1 MRAALRVL
9 GRVPWWLAVFAVA
22 LLARLGFLW
31 ASGEPLLYLHQ
42 YTYFNGGLRI
52 AGHPAPLGYVLYSDE
67 WRYWNGR
74 WTIAPLYYW
83 MVALVFRVTGHLLP
97 LLLLQ
102 GLLDSLT
109 AVMVGVLGRRLAG
122 PRGAIAG
129 FAYALH
135 LPALELAAH
144 TMTENAHTVL
154 LVAAFVLL
162 ARAGAA
168 LREEQGALATS
179 LLAGVLLGLSALAR
193 AVGLLFAPLVLLWFV
208 AGTGGW
214 SGWRR
219 GLKAGLAFALGT
231 AAAVL
236 PWTTRNL
243 LLIGD
248 PNPIESVSIYNLWV
262 DNSFVPADRLAQ
274 QEARLAE
281 QPTPAERRSLAF
293 EFVRR
298 GLARR
303 PDLFLPKV
311 RANFA
316 HFTRPEGLH
325 YLLLVEEPRPLWR
338 YLAALVLDDG
348 VLLLTIPLF
357 AVFLAAGP
365 AGPLRRLIGLWT
377 AYYLLMVVVV
387 FHNDVRY
394 RSALMPMA
402 LAGAVAGA
410 AVLAS
415 AEQRRRWA
423 AWLGL
428 ALGLAVIGWR
438 LQPYL
443 EPARSAVR
451 GWWRLRGVDAVLA
464 RGDLRGA
471 FAQARSAAAADPR
484 AARPYLRYARALLR
498 AGRLD
503 EAAVAYRLAGER
515 RPDHWTPVVTAPALL
530 QAMGR
535 LDEMAPAVA
544 RANQLSHDV
553 DPWLALDTAWREVS
567 APRTDEIRLADGDY
581 GAVRDFFH
589 PGAGF
594 RWSRGHATLRL
605 VPATPAAAYEVTLE
619 MGTPLPSPL
628 ERTTV
633 RARVRGGAEA
643 RFDLDR
649 EVRPYTWRTPAP
661 AGGVLVVELEAPT
674 WNLAFQNAEQGVR
687 VHRLAIKPSS

>member
-1 MRAALRVL
+1 M
-9 GRVPWWLAVFAVA
+9 A
-22 LLARLGFLW
+22 LLARLAFLW

-52 AGHPAPLGYVLYSDE
+52 AAHPAPLAYVLHSDE

-83 MVALVFRVTGHLLP
+83 MVAAVFRLTGHLLP

-102 GLLDSLT
+102 GVLDSLT
-109 AVMVGVLGRRLAG
+109 AVMVAALARRLVG
-122 PRGAIAG
+122 PRGTLAG
-129 FAYALH
+129 LVYALH

-154 LVAAFVLL
+154 LVASFLLL
-162 ARAGAA
+162 ARAGGA
-168 LREEQGALATS
+168 LREGRGALAASAT
-179 LLAGVLLGLSALAR
+179 AGLLLGLSALAR
-193 AVGLLFAPLVLLWFV
+193 AVGLLFAPLILLWYV
-208 AGTGGW
+208 AGTAGW
-214 SGWRR
+214 RGWRR
-219 GLKAGLAFALGT
+219 GLTSGVAFALGV

-236 PWTTRNL
+236 PWTARNR

-281 QPTPAERRSLAF
+281 QPTPSERRALAF

-298 GLARR
+298 GLLRR

-316 HFTRPEGLH
+316 HITRPEGLH
-325 YLLLVEEPRPLWR
+325 YLLLVEEPRPSWR

-348 VLLLTIPLF
+348 ILLLTIPLF

-365 AGPLRRLIGLWT
+365 PGPLRSLFALWT

-402 LAGAVAGA
+402 IAGAVAGA
-410 AVLAS
+410 ALLGS
-415 AEQRRRWA
+415 REQRRRWA
-423 AWLGL
+423 TRLGL
-428 ALGLAVIGWR
+428 AAGLLLIAWR

-443 EPARSAVR
+443 QPAEDALR
-451 GWWRLRGVDAVLA
+451 GWWRLRGVDSVLA
-464 RGDLRGA
+464 RGDLAAA

-498 AGRLD
+498 AGRLE

-515 RPDHWTPVVTAPALL
+515 RPDHWTPVVMAPALL
-530 QAMGR
+530 QALGR
-535 LDEMAPAVA
+535 AEEVPVAVA

-553 DPWLALDTAWREVS
+553 DPWLALDTAWRELP
-567 APRTDEIRLADGDY
+567 APRTDEIRLAHGDY

-589 PGAGF
+589 PGDGF
-594 RWSRGHATLRL
+594 RWSRGRATLRL
-605 VPATPAAAYEVTLE
+605 VPATPAAAYDVTLE
-619 MGTPLPSPL
+619 MGTPPPSPL
-628 ERTTV
+628 AQATV
-633 RARVRGGAEA
+633 EARVRGGAA
-643 RFDLDR
+643 ASFTLDR
-649 EVRPYTWRTPAP
+649 EVRSYTWRTPAP
-661 AGGVLVVELEAPT
+661 DGGVLVVELHAPT

-687 VHRLAIKPSS
+687 VHRLKVAPVAPSS

>member
-1 MRAALRVL
+1 
-9 GRVPWWLAVFAVA
+9 
-22 LLARLGFLW
+22 
-31 ASGEPLLYLHQ
+31 
-42 YTYFNGGLRI
+42 
-52 AGHPAPLGYVLYSDE
+52 
-67 WRYWNGR
+67 
-74 WTIAPLYYW
+74 
-83 MVALVFRVTGHLLP
+83 
-97 LLLLQ
+97 
-102 GLLDSLT
+102 
-109 AVMVGVLGRRLAG
+109 
-122 PRGAIAG
+122 
-129 FAYALH
+129 
-135 LPALELAAH
+135 
-144 TMTENAHTVL
+144 

-162 ARAGAA
+162 ASAGGA
-168 LREEQGALATS
+168 LRQGKSALAAS
-179 LLAGVLLGLSALAR
+179 AAAGLLLGLSALAR
-193 AVGLLFAPLVLLWFV
+193 AVGLLFAPLIVLWYV
-208 AGTGGW
+208 AATGGW

-219 GLKAGLAFALGT
+219 GLKAGVAFALGV

-236 PWTTRNL
+236 PWTARNV

-281 QPTPAERRSLAF
+281 QATPAQRRALAF

-298 GLARR
+298 GLSRR

-338 YLAALVLDDG
+338 YLAALALDDG
-348 VLLLTIPLF
+348 ILLLTIPLF

-365 AGPLRRLIGLWT
+365 PDPLRRLIGLWT

-402 LAGAVAGA
+402 LSGAVAGA

-415 AEQRRRWA
+415 PEQRRRWA
-423 AWLGL
+423 TRLGL
-428 ALGLAVIGWR
+428 ALGLLLIGWR

-443 EPARSAVR
+443 KPAADAAR
-451 GWWRLRGVDAVLA
+451 GWWRLRGLPAALD
-464 RGDLRGA
+464 RGDLGA
-471 FAQARSAAAADPR
+471 ADVQARAAAAADPQ

-498 AGRLD
+498 AGRLE
-503 EAAVAYRLAGER
+503 EAAAAFRLAGER
-515 RPDHWTPVVTAPALL
+515 RPDHWTPVVVAPALL
-530 QAMGR
+530 QALGR
-535 LDEMAPAVA
+535 SEDVPLAVA

-553 DPWLALDTAWREVS
+553 DPWLALDTAWRELPP
-567 APRTDEIRLADGDY
+567 PRADEIRLADGDY

-594 RWSRGHATLRL
+594 RWSRGHSTLRL
-605 VPATPAAAYEVTLE
+605 VPATAAAYDVTLE
-619 MGTPLPSPL
+619 MGTPPPSPL
-628 ERTTV
+628 ARTTV
-633 RARVRGGAEA
+633 RVRVRGGSEA
-643 RFDLDR
+643 AFTLDR

-661 AGGVLVVELEAPT
+661 TGGVLVVELDAPT

-687 VHRLAIKPSS
+687 VHRLAVRPSY